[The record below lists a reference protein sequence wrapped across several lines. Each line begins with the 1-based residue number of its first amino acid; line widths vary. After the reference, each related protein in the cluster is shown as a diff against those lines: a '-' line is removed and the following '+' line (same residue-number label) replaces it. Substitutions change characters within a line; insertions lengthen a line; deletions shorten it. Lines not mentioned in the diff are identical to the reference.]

1 MKVTAIYMLA
11 DANPF
16 LPESGIY
23 KRVTGRIPVGY
34 TQEMVEK
41 CAREATPQGYVF
53 VGLERAE

>member
-53 VGLERAE
+53 VGLERTE

>member
-23 KRVTGRIPVGY
+23 KRVTGRIQVGY